1 MGPVGIGHVTARIA
15 TIEGRFAPPPQAFHT
30 TLAAA
35 AARPSA
41 PAATAGSPPRA
52 AASTVGATPAP
63 RTTASATGGLPP
75 RPAGG
80 AVGGWAARLPA
91 GGRAWSG
98 AIEQAALR
106 HGVEPELLAALVWTE
121 SGFQPDAV
129 SHAGAIGLA
138 QLMPATAAGL
148 GVDPHD
154 PQQNLDGGARFLRA
168 MLDQFGSEE
177 LALAAYNAGPGRVAR
192 TGGIP
197 NIPET
202 QAYVPKVLGQYQQLR
217 GGA

>member
-1 MGPVGIGHVTARIA
+1 MGPAGIGSVAARIA
-15 TIEGRFAPPPQAFHT
+15 TIESRFAPPQAFRA

-35 AARPSA
+35 AASPSEPGTNGA
-41 PAATAGSPPRA
+41 LPSRA
-52 AASTVGATPAP
+52 ADTSRTTPGP
-63 RTTASATGGLPP
+63 RTTASTIGGMPT
-75 RPAGG
+75 RPAGV

-91 GGRAWSG
+91 AGRAWSG

-106 HGVEPELLAALVWTE
+106 HGVEPELLAGLVWAE
-121 SGFQPDAV
+121 SGFQPDAI

-168 MLDQFGSEE
+168 MLDQFGSNE

-197 NIPET
+197 DIRET
-202 QAYVPKVLGQYQQLR
+202 RAYVPKVLGYYEQLR